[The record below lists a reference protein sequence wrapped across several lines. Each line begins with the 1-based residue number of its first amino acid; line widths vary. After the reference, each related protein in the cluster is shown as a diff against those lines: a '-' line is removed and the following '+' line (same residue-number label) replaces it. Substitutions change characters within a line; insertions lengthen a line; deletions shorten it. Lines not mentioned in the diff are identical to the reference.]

1 MRNIIGQTKS
11 SFNLREIMDQKKILL
26 VNLSRGRV
34 GDLNSKLLGMIFVMK
49 FEAAAMSRADMD
61 ENERED
67 FCLYVDEFQN
77 FSTDSFADILS
88 QARKYRLNLIVAN
101 QFTTQLSEE
110 IRDAVF
116 GNVGSVVAF
125 RVGTTDAEF
134 LAKQFAPVFD
144 IDDLQFLPNYNTA
157 MRMMIGGVPVQ
168 PFSMA
173 ILPPLG
179 NPNPQ
184 LADALKQL
192 SAAKY
197 GRPKAQV
204 EADIFKR
211 LETKQLPKPASPF
224 DSLPSGRPDFGG
236 SSLPPGPS
244 FGSASSLPP
253 ASSKPAS
260 SGSSFLDEW
269 LAKRKGN
276 IVGPTTSPSPQSYQ
290 PKRPPEEP
298 KPGSEL
304 SRPSTFADDVEDTRK
319 STTGK
324 PPRQNKPDKPSAQES
339 KGPKLQAAPGK
350 AGEFR
355 IDRGDG
361 QQHGHVVHIDRDGN
375 LSFSETE
382 E

>member
-1 MRNIIGQTKS
+1 
-11 SFNLREIMDQKKILL
+11 
-26 VNLSRGRV
+26 
-34 GDLNSKLLGMIFVMK
+34 
-49 FEAAAMSRADMD
+49 
-61 ENERED
+61 
-67 FCLYVDEFQN
+67 VDEFQN

-116 GNVGSVVAF
+116 GNVGSVIAF

-144 IDDLQFLPNYNTA
+144 LDDLQFLPNYNTA
-157 MRMMIGGVPVQ
+157 VRMMIGGVPVQ

-204 EADIFKR
+204 EEAIFKR
-211 LETKQLPKPASPF
+211 LETKQLPRPANPF
-224 DSLPSGRPDFGG
+224 GDLPSGRPAFGS
-236 SSLPPGPS
+236 SSLPPGSFPPS
-244 FGSASSLPP
+244 SRPGLGAPSSA
-253 ASSKPAS
+253 ASAAPKPAA

-269 LAKRKGN
+269 LAKRQAG
-276 IVGPTTSPSPQSYQ
+276 GTTPAPLPPARPKNDSPQPPRSQKPVKEPEPQVIKPSQ
-290 PKRPPEEP
+290 PRLQPDAKP
-298 KPGSEL
+298 KP
-304 SRPSTFADDVEDTRK
+304 AAV
-319 STTGK
+319 
-324 PPRQNKPDKPSAQES
+324 
-339 KGPKLQAAPGK
+339 AAPK
-350 AGEFR
+350 SKEGEFVINR
-355 IDRGDG
+355 DIASD
-361 QQHGHVVHIDRDGN
+361 QHQTQTVHIDKDGN
-375 LSFSETE
+375 LTYEG
-382 E
+382 

>member
-11 SFNLREIMDQKKILL
+11 AFDLRQVMDDGKILL
-26 VNLSRGRV
+26 VNLSRGRT

-49 FEAAAMSRADMD
+49 FEAAAMSRADMP
-61 ENERED
+61 EELRRD

-116 GNVGSVVAF
+116 GNVGTVVSF

-157 MRMMIGGVPVQ
+157 VRMMIGGVPVQ

-179 NPNPQ
+179 NPNKQ
-184 LADALKQL
+184 LAEALKQL

-197 GRPKAQV
+197 GRSKAAV
-204 EADIFKR
+204 AEDIAKR
-211 LETKQLPKPASPF
+211 LATVAPARP
-224 DSLPSGRPDFGG
+224 SLPSGAQSVFDKYG
-236 SSLPPGPS
+236 
-244 FGSASSLPP
+244 LPP
-253 ASSKPAS
+253 AGSRPAMPPPKTPFTAAHPTAS
-260 SGSSFLDEW
+260 TQPMAKAKASSFLDEW
-269 LAKRKGN
+269 LDKRKASLGSKN
-276 IVGPTTSPSPQSYQ
+276 PAPV
-290 PKRPPEEP
+290 RPAAPAVSETPPPAP
-298 KPGSEL
+298 KP
-304 SRPSTFADDVEDTRK
+304 D
-319 STTGK
+319 
-324 PPRQNKPDKPSAQES
+324 PPVAEEGAFK
-339 KGPKLQAAPGK
+339 
-350 AGEFR
+350 
-355 IDRGDG
+355 IDRGQSMSDSG
-361 QQHGHVVHIDRDGN
+361 TMHIDKDGN
-375 LSFSETE
+375 ISYDA
-382 E
+382 